1 MFNPCRECK
10 QKTCPS
16 MCFVKDDY
24 IRHLK
29 KVCKSRRQFENEIE
43 TIRRAI
49 SAKTVYRVATLNAN
63 DTGNGEPSSTPRTS
77 ASGKRTSRSSTT
89 SSSTSKHNAT

>member
-10 QKTCPS
+10 RRFCPS
-16 MCFVKDDY
+16 MCFIKDDY

-49 SAKTVYRVATLNAN
+49 SAKTVYRVATNDAN
-63 DTGNGEPSSTPRTS
+63 VIRNGEKNETPKTS
-77 ASGKRTSRSSTT
+77 ASGKRTSPSTTT
-89 SSSTSKHNAT
+89 SSSTSKHDAK